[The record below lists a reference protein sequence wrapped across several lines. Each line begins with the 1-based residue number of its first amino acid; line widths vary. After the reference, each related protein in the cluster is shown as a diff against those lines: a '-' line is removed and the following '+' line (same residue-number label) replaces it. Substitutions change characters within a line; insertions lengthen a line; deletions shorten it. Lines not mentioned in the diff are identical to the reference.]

1 MQLSS
6 GTFIHIDAL
15 GPQDEFLSALPGT
28 GQTKPPSHFRQC
40 IRRHSRFALDVK
52 EEEFPNGFFFGT
64 NNRMDLGRRGDMLGD
79 ITLEIRLPIVDGAS
93 PSDTWIDGI
102 GHVILRRLNLI
113 VDDTLVQTQ
122 ERLWYDLS
130 DKIFLSAAH
139 TNGKN
144 EMIGKGHVLS
154 LTKSHILYLPLKLL
168 SCKSHHKNQVFLP
181 LLSVPG
187 STISL
192 TFECESFE
200 NCVTS
205 YSGNEPLRTLDVRAL
220 IEYVFLDSAEKE
232 RILRRPTTIM
242 FEDVQDMESRSY
254 VESNSTDGAFRIP
267 LDRVDVD
274 LSELNVPVKAL
285 IWVSYLTNYVNSAQ
299 HAMEPVEA
307 RTYNITVVNDG
318 FGNVFVVDG
327 VNRPTLHVV
336 RGSVITFVQ
345 SDVSN
350 INHPIAFKN
359 GSNGN
364 SYTTGVVSTGTPG
377 SAGSQTMFTVASN
390 APIDLRYYCTVHGDG
405 MGNTISVTGSYS
417 SGPASSGPANVKFFN
432 YTDDIASAT
441 LLLSGRER
449 IEPRNSEYFKR
460 IDPYM
465 HNFKMPGSNVHI
477 YSLCLDV
484 GGMQP
489 SGHLSF
495 DQVHA
500 PLLRVFLKEKRSDLT
515 VKVFAMCYKML
526 VVDRGRLSM
535 KFV

>member
-1 MQLSS
+1 MQLST
-6 GTFIHIDAL
+6 GTLIHIDAL

-52 EEEFPNGFFFGT
+52 EEEFPNGFFFGSL
-64 NNRMDLGRRGDMLGD
+64 NRMELGRRGDMLGD
-79 ITLEIRLPIVDGAS
+79 ITLEIRLPIIDGAS

-102 GHVILRRLNLI
+102 GHVLLRRLNLI

-130 DKIFLSAAH
+130 DKMFLSAAH
-139 TNGKN
+139 ANGKN

-154 LTKSHILYLPLKLL
+154 LTKSHIIYVPLKLL

-205 YSGNEPLRTLDVRAL
+205 YSGSQPPMSLDVRL
-220 IEYVFLDSAEKE
+220 LVEYVFLDSAEKE

-254 VESNSTDGAFRIP
+254 TESNSTDGAFRIP

-285 IWVSYLTNYVNSAQ
+285 VWVTYATNYGQ
-299 HAMEPVEA
+299 
-307 RTYNITVVNDG
+307 
-318 FGNVFVVDG
+318 
-327 VNRPTLHVV
+327 
-336 RGSVITFVQ
+336 
-345 SDVSN
+345 
-350 INHPIAFKN
+350 
-359 GSNGN
+359 
-364 SYTTGVVSTGTPG
+364 
-377 SAGSQTMFTVASN
+377 
-390 APIDLRYYCTVHGDG
+390 
-405 MGNTISVTGSYS
+405 
-417 SGPASSGPANVKFFN
+417 FFE
-432 YTDDIASAT
+432 YTDDIAETT

-449 IEPRNSEYFKR
+449 IEPRTSEYFKR

-465 HNFKMPGSNVHI
+465 HNFKIDTGNVHL
-477 YSLCLDV
+477 YSLSLDV